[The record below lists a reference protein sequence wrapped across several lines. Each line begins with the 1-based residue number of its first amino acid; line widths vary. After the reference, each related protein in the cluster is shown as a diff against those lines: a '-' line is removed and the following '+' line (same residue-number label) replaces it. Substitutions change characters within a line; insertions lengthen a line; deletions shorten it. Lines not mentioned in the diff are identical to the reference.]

1 MRSPSRKSSRCAAS
15 KKKSG
20 LGYWLESLA
29 NKLLPTGGM
38 RRSKSLMRREPTV
51 AETLE
56 QRLVLTTIDYTV
68 DLTNPDYALNPTGLL
83 DGDVDLT
90 LRVADNGRGVAVL
103 QLVDVDRGNVVVGSA
118 PFTGDI
124 NVNVTGY
131 STQVMGKTVEFQE
144 ALLIDL
150 ANSTGLHPGA
160 VKIDVH
166 FDGIKG
172 LLPLIKDTVTIAPS
186 GATLY
191 SPSELD
197 VTMVNGNTLTV
208 SGAVS
213 AVGNVNLTCDADLVV
228 TGSITTTG
236 DISLTAAQTVTT
248 TNGDAKSLDPLAMP
262 SVSVGVNGG
271 SLTAKNIHLAANSVA
286 NVSINSA
293 TLMSGKVNL
302 AEVFVKSDAAV
313 TVDGASDLH
322 ASNDLTIAA
331 TSNVTTS
338 VARGTQAG
346 ADPNNDKK
354 QDASVAVTV
363 VDSHA
368 TVTIGDTA
376 SLVAENSL
384 TIATQ
389 DNVNATTTADGQQ
402 GDSDGGA
409 VLAVST
415 IEGHSTVL
423 VKDNAAITATN
434 LLTLVALTN
443 RTIATSAFAA
453 PHGATDDGD
462 ANTMT
467 DTQKALAN
475 PDGNANTNDKAT
487 TSGGDMTL
495 AAAVA
500 VHTLTGSTETNI
512 TGGSLTSTKGNI
524 NIGSVS
530 THQVTTIADGTTTT
544 GEGTTGVGIA
554 VAVGAMDYS
563 TKVTISGNVSLDAN
577 NVHLS
582 AVTNPSTISVE
593 AKSGASGKGQGADTG
608 AAGALAVNVAV
619 VRTESVV
626 ASGANVDAHGSNLAL
641 LAQSTTNT
649 IAHAIPVENATGTS
663 LGIGASVAVHVNDLT
678 TRAVLDNNA
687 SVTNAHDLSL
697 SALSDNGMDTLAKAG
712 AAGGTSI
719 AASVAVAI
727 AHYDT
732 IARVEAGNTGVAATG
747 DVSLT
752 ATHSGLINTE
762 SQGDAKGVT
771 DEPVQNNQQGQ
782 GQGQEGQGLGQG
794 NQTQGKAAVGAAV
807 AINYVV
813 DQTVAELNRSLMS
826 GGALSLAANQA
837 SKSKATAKASA
848 KGDKTDPKSDK
859 KSVNN
864 QGASQRAAGDSA
876 ATGRGARGN
885 SDAPANPKAD
895 ASDGKDSEGD
905 ISVAAG
911 IAINIA
917 STTSRAAIANNNTVV
932 SNGPLSVTSTANTD
946 AEAIADGSA
955 IGGKDAAIGAAVA
968 INLANVNN
976 IATIGSGANVTA
988 DGMTLSATMR
998 DVSGDATHTIGAHST
1013 SGAGGSGV
1021 GVAGSFALSIG
1032 NVHTEANVQSGA
1044 TVTMADGNDIGPLI
1058 GQTKIEAVSTTS
1070 SNVMANAAEKGMGD
1084 STLGIGASVA
1094 INITHYDTIA
1104 SLDNSANLVGA
1115 QDLFMHAK
1123 SDHSVVTEAK
1133 SGASGGEESIAPV
1146 VALGFAF
1153 HTTEARIGTQNGT
1166 LGVSNAMTVSA
1177 EHTGLVDTKAT
1188 GEADGAKNAAV
1199 GAALGLSFVQ
1209 ENVKATTA
1217 RSLSSG
1223 SAMSFAAQSSSVHTT
1238 SATASAKGAQG
1249 DKSDKDGNGGTGQSV
1264 QGNIDDERSVGNS
1277 QSMDNSGMSSGTD
1290 NKATATTADNG
1301 DKNSNG
1307 GAVTVAAA
1315 VAVSIVDANVTAEI
1329 SDGLTINAG
1338 GLLTVRSMQNADARA
1353 DASGIATHGDDG
1365 IGVAVA
1371 INVANVGNHAHIGNS
1386 TITADGLAVE
1396 ALMTNVAS
1404 EAIDTHTFSAEA
1416 MSGAGGKDVGVAGSL
1431 AVNLVAVKTDAVI
1444 SGGANVTLADGS
1456 DFGNGIGDVSINA
1469 VSVTSNTANALPAV
1483 IPGKPGDPPSD
1494 GVGASIALNLVYH
1507 DTTASINDGVAWNGG
1522 AANSFTVDATA
1533 NHTMNTEAKN
1543 GGKAKDVGVGAGVA
1557 VVIAKNNTNAYVGT
1571 GAGAINTTGAATTKA
1586 DHTSTTI
1593 TKVSAAATGSDA
1605 AIGASVGV
1613 NVVTETA
1620 KAELSRDLNA
1630 GGNVSITSQMELTST
1645 MVVSAS
1651 AGGGDSNGDDSDS
1664 ESSKQAN
1671 QPNATS
1677 DGGNDVAKSNDSTSS
1692 ANSQSSSESGSSSG
1706 SVGVAAS
1713 VAVNV
1718 LSIHNTAIISHGADV
1733 TASGSVV
1740 VSAPAHVVAHSQS
1753 DSTAVDLQSGNISV
1767 GTAVALNVV
1776 SLTNTAI
1783 IGEGSTVTG
1792 HGITVE
1798 AVTTGNKTNDYTATA
1813 FAAAGNSGD
1822 AGIAGVVAINVVDA
1836 DTTAMTADDSHL
1848 HSTGGA
1854 TGTVTVTAEHSMRTQ
1869 AAAVAGAFSEDAAVA
1884 AAVAINIIGLNEGT
1898 ETGGSQTVASIGD
1911 PSKAG
1916 VGATVDATGAIN
1928 VSATHTIGMFPLLDL
1943 PDVIN
1948 NNGSK
1953 SIADPTVELGSL
1965 AISGGGSSGT
1975 FGFAA
1980 SVGINLD
1987 ETTTHAS
1994 IDRGATVNG
2003 GSLTITATD
2012 TTNFNSAAGSIGIGA
2027 DGAGAG
2033 AGLDLGIIHKDTQAS
2048 IGRDANVTTTSAV
2061 SLSANSQEHIVS
2073 VSANAGVGSDVGIAF
2088 SAAVQVIELTT
2099 RAVIENGTSA
2109 NDGASVMAGG
2119 SVTLAANDTFTTT
2132 MVAGAV
2138 GAAGTAGV
2146 GASNTT
2152 LVHNDIVEA
2161 RVGDWSTVTTGG
2173 NDLTVSATSSEEL
2186 ITIAAA
2192 GGAAGTV
2199 SVAGAAVVN
2208 VLNETTTAA
2217 IGRNVTIT
2225 ATNGALAGEP
2235 DINVFANDTTTIV
2248 SVAGSLAAAGSVGV
2262 GVGADVAKINKQ
2274 TTAFIDSNVIANVEG
2289 DVLVNANSK
2298 EDITSVAAGVS
2309 ASGSVSV
2316 SLDASVHVLDVS
2328 TRAFIGDDPRDNVA
2342 SAGMGDVHANGSVV
2356 VAADDQTEAD
2366 KVVGVLA
2373 VSGTVGVAAG
2383 AAVTITNKTTEA
2395 FIGNGAKVTADGN
2408 TAGLDVRTGR
2418 YVESYVASPSTT
2430 TGIQSSSKPAD
2441 ADGNPAAQ
2449 SDITVNVTAGDLSAK
2464 GEVGLPKVGPT
2475 DTDQDG
2481 KDNAS
2486 APGLKKQRVV
2496 TPEVQSGFH
2505 GLSVSAT
2512 NRDDIEDYS
2521 VSLAGGTVA
2530 VAISAGVNVIE
2541 NTTRAYVGQNAIV
2554 NQDTSTGNAAQSV
2567 LVAAGSDFAHVA
2579 FAGSVAGGEVG
2590 VAPAASVTVVKN
2602 STEAYLGWDEANQ
2615 VTANATA
2622 NAKND
2627 VTVEAHATEDVL
2639 LVGVGIAGGLVGL
2652 GAGVDVLSFNN
2663 HTQAAIGSNSAVLA
2677 GGDVVVN
2684 ATDDT
2689 KIAVISGG
2697 GGGGFVGAGGA
2708 VGVMNVTK
2716 ITQAWIDSGAAVD
2729 GRGAGTGVSEIANG
2743 DINNSNGDKSI
2754 ATTTAHGVIVQA
2766 SSTEDIFHLALA
2778 VGAGF
2783 VGVSGGVTVTLV
2795 ESKTTA
2801 DIKDGAQINQTNALA
2816 NGNQSVYVNATNDAH
2831 IVSFAGAIAGGAG
2844 AGAGGVDYG
2853 TLKNDTLSGIG
2864 KNVNVNAK
2872 NDVEVNAV
2880 GLKELDG
2887 IAFSVSA
2894 GVVGLAGT
2902 VSVWSIGA
2910 PLQKNYSDSDGNSA
2924 NAGKGSND
2932 KAADQDA
2939 TQQADTGKG
2948 QLAGGLNSFGDGGSG
2963 NPKSS
2968 ASRVDD
2974 ITGMSASKLN
2984 GSAPDQ
2990 DSLNNAIDSGAA
3002 ALGTSAFV
3010 GQGSNVIA
3018 GDDISVKANEDVNVD
3033 IKLGGVSAGAASVGV
3048 SVGVLSIAANSSAL
3062 SEGTLTAGDDIEV
3075 KALLNEQ
3082 VTELALAGALGGF
3095 LGLGAAVV
3103 DVHDTSVVQAA
3114 IGNVIAADTVTVL
3127 ADANQNL
3134 DLKTAQVATGGGALG
3149 ASFTRMTIDGSVT
3162 STVLE
3167 GAQIGQKA
3175 GQTVGSLDVKADS
3188 TIVAHNQTFAV
3199 AAGGLAISANFA
3211 FTDVKPN
3218 VTASVGVT
3226 SAIKATGEVS
3236 VKALAEHEAFA
3247 DVLTATG
3254 GLGGVGASIATATLE
3269 AIVSVAIAGSVTIN
3283 AGSITLEARNNHTGL
3298 KASGKQ
3304 AKARADAASVS
3315 VALSGTGT
3323 YATANALT
3331 NVTTTVG
3338 QNAQLTASGNV
3349 SIKSFGSSLADADG
3363 GAVSVGLGASLGG
3376 SIVNAHADGNTQVI
3390 VDGSVNSGQNLAIK
3404 AVASNVAMANG
3415 LAGSAGVVGISGTV
3429 VNATA
3434 SPTVRAKID
3443 GDAIVQVTG
3452 ATSVDA
3458 IAVNTATVTGDGDAI
3473 GAVGIGAVSAHTEA
3487 NGTTEAIVLGQ
3498 VGLLVNQVPNSGSL
3512 SVKAD
3517 LTNTASTTATAAAGG
3532 LLGAGDAVVA
3542 TADVLPIVT
3551 AKVAG
3556 KVNVTGPASVLAF
3569 SENDPTAIAH
3579 TVAFSAGVSVGGSV
3593 ATVTAKPKV
3602 TALVQ
3607 GAGVKTNSSLT
3618 IIADDT
3624 SHLLSDA
3631 GSASAGV
3638 GAVAGGVAKNIM
3650 VADVLAAIHNGTH
3663 AVGSLTMLALKS
3675 GSINSKAVGSSNGVV
3690 GVGGGLAVND
3700 VGNTVKAEIF
3710 NDVFFTAVGDVSV
3723 QAADTS
3729 LVFATVD
3736 QENAGLVGVGSAETI
3751 NDVHNQLTARVDN
3764 HVQLTTQGNLI
3775 VKATED
3781 SELHETVVGVS
3792 AAGIAIVG
3800 NLAITNIA
3808 NDVEAFISHSSTINA
3823 GNNVLVQADL
3833 GSYTQIDAASQAGNV
3848 LALAGAGGTVVVNN
3862 FNNTSRAFIDEGT
3875 TVAAKG
3881 IGSSLDIPEWDETTG
3896 VQSVGSLSGLAVIA
3910 HTAEQ
3915 PINKENVTASNTS
3928 GGLAGLSGVV
3938 TVNTINDQTAAFIAS
3953 STVNTAAN
3961 FGDDVIVRA
3970 ESDTSFA
3977 TTAGGTAIGAI
3988 GANGTVDRTTITND
4002 TRAFISDNNESG
4014 NDATT
4019 APSHVHAKDVEV
4031 SATSRENIQQ
4041 DLSGAT
4047 GGLFALAG
4055 TVGVADIHAN
4065 TQAFIRNADVASL
4078 GYLNIRADD
4087 TATIT
4092 PTVNSISVGGFAGGA
4107 AVSINSIKNTVQAQV
4122 IGSQLA
4128 ATGALAVIADSDES
4142 ITTAASSDS
4151 IGLGA
4156 MAGSVAVNT
4165 IETTTEA
4172 LLLTGNSPNALPSA
4186 INQIGLPGDGTSAQ
4200 SVTIAANDTAAIS
4213 TDLGTVGAG
4222 LAAAGASV
4230 DLNAI
4235 RNRTVAEV
4243 GNQTKINAGGDVT
4256 VDAVSDHSLHSNVQ
4270 AFGGGLVGLSGAVS
4284 FLSLGAATDASANA
4298 EFTQPAKG
4306 DASQSLKGQV
4316 SGVAKT
4322 QDVSKAVGTNPL
4334 AQKGGNQASNLS
4346 NPSLT
4351 SALSGNA
4358 TGKITAAL
4366 IDDAGSNANRA
4377 EIVAKGAVNVTA
4389 TNHYDVQQSTG
4400 ITAIGL
4406 LGVGASISI
4415 ADVTNT
4421 TQASVGDR
4429 NTINALGN
4437 VTVQAKDETTTPIT
4451 QAVYGGSG
4459 GGIAIDFNETRFT
4472 LTSDTTA
4479 RVGSLAEIQ
4488 RGAKVTVEADQKA
4501 DVDASSTGYSGAL
4514 AAAAGGVDVTP
4525 TLTITTTATIND
4537 NAKVGN
4543 VADVGSLSV
4552 KASANETADVTLKV
4566 GKVSLGL
4573 TLNDGH
4579 AVTTINPTVVAH
4591 IGDADVNA
4599 TGNVQVNASSTNVLT
4614 STFNSFA
4621 AGIVSGGAGTSDLNV
4636 TGSAASDIATGAT
4649 IHSGLLSLDATN
4661 NSTTDAK
4668 GQQIGGG
4675 LAGVEAAGAHTTINM
4690 AVSSIIGDATINA
4703 TGPISIT
4710 ANSTNTATAKS
4721 GAFAI
4726 IGFGAGASVAKANIL
4741 GSVTAK
4747 ISSGADTTAF
4757 KAGGNPSVSVS
4768 SNTTNTAT
4776 ATSEAT
4782 AVGLLDGSASETL
4795 AKIDVDNLAQ
4805 IANATVNA
4813 QGAITVESTSTN
4825 MADATSNGVT
4835 GGLVA
4840 AIGKTASDATVEGS
4854 TRAFADG
4861 SIHSAN
4867 GFIRV
4872 QALDQNSHAVATT
4885 TAAAG
4890 GVGFTFSQSTAHAS
4904 IHASADDNQE
4914 QVRARLA
4921 GNVSADGAIAVRAK
4935 STGAFT
4941 TATAKGVNIA
4951 AGVAAGGSRA
4961 DAILGQTLRA
4971 SIGDN
4976 SNVTSNQD
4984 VKVEAINLAG
4994 LSQATAEAVGGA
5006 LIVGV
5011 SGALANATANADV
5024 AAVVGNA
5031 NINAGGT
5038 LMVHSDST
5046 NLANAKGDGI
5056 AIGLLAGVGDVVAT
5070 AIVGKSTQSAINDGA
5085 QLMLGGL
5092 TVEALGTD
5100 RGITSVTGTGA
5111 GFVSAESTVATT
5123 NVTTNVGST
5132 IGQNVGATIA
5142 GNVSIHSEDTNEG
5155 DANAQANTGGAFAIG
5170 ESKARVNLTPTVIST
5185 LGKNAHLHTTK
5196 ANGDIAIDAVSN
5208 GNAPPNVPSANAQ
5221 QVSGDG
5227 YSRVRADGWSAS
5239 AFVGIQGASA
5249 KITAKPTV
5257 NVILADGD
5265 ANQPANLDA
5274 GGNVN
5279 LGTTSNVNLDARSSN
5294 GAVGIFGAGSGH
5306 AVATTDTL
5314 NTNEIDVGSHVQV
5327 LAGGDLTVSPTSHH
5341 VANANANAN
5350 GFGAIGLAEADSF
5363 TDINYITKSL
5373 VKDAATLKA
5382 GRTLT
5387 VTATTNSYGQ
5397 SDAFA
5402 NAGGIGSNTSV
5413 NDSADDNN
5421 SSDDNG
5427 VGTAQRGVRIGHA
5440 VGITKSEVGTN
5451 AVLSGDQ
5458 VVVSGNITN
5467 SQGSSTAKA
5476 DAGGAAADS
5485 DALARVELWDDADVS
5500 VHTGA
5505 LLTGKHSVLLEA
5517 NISKVNIVYS
5527 AFATSTGLFVG
5538 AAATLI
5544 ADVDT
5549 DATVHVD
5556 DNSQI
5561 TTHDLKVNAL
5571 VSGVGVPAVDPNNS
5585 DQKGKRDADR
5595 GITFDADVLLTSGS
5609 AVLIIAADGS
5619 ITQQEGVTFTQT
5631 PTAINVNPIINDH
5644 PGTAAFMTSDLANNP
5659 LGIVQSLTTASATP
5673 LKLTFRETLDEVH
5686 IENHSNKTLN
5696 ISNIAVVNTTKQPEV
5711 KITTGR
5717 DSFTV
5722 GNNTTDLFG
5731 FSIAQS
5737 FAPTQIDLLQQTG
5750 TSKNI
5755 AINGTIDN
5763 PIGTTQIVA
5772 QGSNVVAGAGS
5783 LIRSNKLEIAAG
5795 DDVGSAASR
5804 LRVDLVT
5811 SAGLPS
5817 SENIQASGDVW
5828 LDLRGVNRNVP
5839 AANFQVQAGT
5849 IAAHNVDVFLRP
5861 SIAQTTLGQV
5871 PVYQVKITE
5880 SLLGG
5885 NVVNNL
5891 IRKFHFRKEVA
5902 GVLNAPLGV
5911 FGVGSTEKIST
5922 YVFTSISAT
5931 GNINIVTTNTAID
5944 VNLQATTDIVG
5955 SGKIDVA
5962 GNGDVLINE
5971 ATGDLQ
5977 IGLIGSSSGNVFL
5990 SATNGNIVDQ
6000 ANDPNVDVYGDNL
6013 LFTALKGSIGSKA
6026 NAIEI
6031 NSSLQKKGLVS
6042 ATARDD
6048 INLTEDAGDLNIGKI
6063 ISKTG
6068 SVCLTTN
6075 RGSILDGNNDSG
6087 VDIQGVNIT
6096 LVAHLGD
6103 IGSPTNYLD
6112 VDSSNPQPGVVTA
6125 TADGGIW
6132 ISELGSL
6139 MVQLVDANTT
6149 VSLATTGLGDIVLLD
6164 GSQIKVKKKMELF
6177 SSRDITAAV
6186 GSLIDSGDSITI
6198 RGDTLN
6204 AKLSGTMMNFA
6215 GGMHALKANIFGGDH
6230 NDQFFFDNAMLSGQF
6245 AVMGGKGSDSFQV
6258 HQLQQNGVADTLTLD
6273 GQSDGD
6279 RYTVLTNGSQ
6289 NVGNYAVSLLD
6300 TGAQGVDSL
6309 LVQGGAGDDRFL
6321 LQNDASAHPTVELV
6335 PAVLVGLGVG
6345 LLGGS
6350 EVRVGSEV
6358 RPGRERIT
6366 YSGTIENLEVDGGLG
6381 NDRFYVRDT
6390 TKNVV
6395 TTITGNAGSDTIEV
6409 TGDVPTTGLL
6419 VGAAVTPPLHLAN
6432 KLQGLLVVN
6441 GGTTAASND
6450 QADVD
6455 SLTLFN
6461 DGSRTDD
6468 VGQSTPTSITG
6479 LGMAKGI
6486 NFSKLEKVEVLLG
6499 EGNDK
6504 FTVAGTLTTNATAGG
6519 LTIINGGGNRGATGG
6534 DTITVTGSGS
6544 SLTVYG
6550 DAASDGGRYGTRA
6563 AAFVGNDVIDASGA
6577 TMPVTVDGGAG
6588 NDKIIGGSNDDL
6600 LSGGAGD
6607 DTILGMNGNDSI
6619 SGDDG
6624 NDVLVGGDGN
6634 DNLNGGNG
6642 RDILIG
6648 GLNADTLNGGPD
6660 AGEDILI
6667 GGRTIHDNNLG
6678 NLNLIRAEWSRTD
6691 LDYQHRI
6698 NNLRAGVGPAQSVKL
6713 NAAAN
6718 LDDAIADVFSGKDGL
6733 DWYWA
6738 LTSGSPA
6745 AIDQL
6750 TDLVTGEQIN

>member
-1 MRSPSRKSSRCAAS
+1 M
-15 KKKSG
+15 
-20 LGYWLESLA
+20 
-29 NKLLPTGGM
+29 
-38 RRSKSLMRREPTV
+38 SKSLMRREPAA

-68 DLTNPDYALNPTGLL
+68 DLANLDYVSNPTGLL
-83 DGDVDLT
+83 DGKVDLM

-118 PFTGDI
+118 PFTSEID
-124 NVNVTGY
+124 VNVTGY

-150 ANSTGLHPGA
+150 ANNTGLHPAA

-172 LLPLIKDTVTIAPS
+172 VLPLIKDTVTIAPS

-197 VTMVNGNTLTV
+197 VTMVNGNTMTV

-213 AVGNVNLTCDADLVV
+213 AVGNVNLTCDADLIV
-228 TGSITTTG
+228 TGSIATTG

-271 SLTAKNIHLAANSVA
+271 SLTGKNIHLAANSVA
-286 NVSINSA
+286 NVSIDSA

-302 AEVFVKSDAAV
+302 AEVVVKSDAAV
-313 TVDGASDLH
+313 TVDGASSLH
-322 ASNDLTIAA
+322 ANASGDNTAGNITIAA

-354 QDASVAVTV
+354 QDASIAVSV
-363 VDSHA
+363 VVSHA
-368 TVTIGDTA
+368 DVTIGDSAT
-376 SLVAENSL
+376 LVADKDVF
-384 TIATQ
+384 IATQ

-402 GDSDGGA
+402 GDSNGGA

-415 IEGHSTVL
+415 IEGHSKLL

-434 LLTLVALTN
+434 LLTLAALTN
-443 RTIATSAFAA
+443 RTVTTKAFAA

-462 ANTMT
+462 PNTMT
-467 DTQKALAN
+467 ETQQTLAN
-475 PDGNANTNDKAT
+475 PDGNPNTNDKAT
-487 TSGGDMTL
+487 TSGGDITL

-500 VHTLTGSTETNI
+500 VHTLTGSTEANI
-512 TGGSLTSTKGNI
+512 TGGSLTSTNGNI

-530 THQVTTIADGTTTT
+530 THQITTIADGTTTT

-554 VAVGAMDYS
+554 VGVGAMDFS
-563 TKVTISGNVSLDAN
+563 TKATISGNVSLDAN

-619 VRTESVV
+619 IRTESVV
-626 ASGANVDAHGSNLAL
+626 AAGANIDAHGSNLAL

-678 TRAVLDNNA
+678 TRAVIDKNA
-687 SVTNAHDLSL
+687 RVSNANDLSL
-697 SALSDNGMDTLAKAG
+697 SALSDNSMDTLAKAG

-719 AASVAVAI
+719 AASVAIAI
-727 AHYDT
+727 AHHDT
-732 IARVEAGNTGVAATG
+732 IARVEAGNTAIATTG

-752 ATHSGLINTE
+752 ATHTGLINTE
-762 SQGDAKGVT
+762 SKGDAKGVT

-813 DQTVAELNRSLMS
+813 DQTLAELNRSMTS
-826 GGALSLAANQA
+826 GGSMSLAANQA

-848 KGDKTDPKSDK
+848 KGDKTDPNSDD

-864 QGASQRAAGDSA
+864 QGASQRAAGDA
-876 ATGRGARGN
+876 AASGRGARGN

-911 IAINIA
+911 IAINVA
-917 STTSRAAIANNNTVV
+917 STTSRAAIANNVAVV
-932 SNGPLSVTSTANTD
+932 SNGPLSVTSMANTD

-998 DVSGDATHTIGAHST
+998 NVSGDATHTVGAHST

-1032 NVHTEANVQSGA
+1032 NIHTEANVQSGA
-1044 TVTMADGNDIGPLI
+1044 MVTMADGNDIGPLI

-1188 GEADGAKNAAV
+1188 GEADGAKDAAV

-1223 SAMSFAAQSSSVHTT
+1223 SAMSFTAQSSSVHTT

-1315 VAVSIVDANVTAEI
+1315 VAVSIVDANVTTELP
-1329 SDGLTINAG
+1329 DGLTINAG

-1353 DASGIATHGDDG
+1353 DASGIATQGDDG
-1365 IGVAVA
+1365 VGVAVA

-1386 TITADGLAVE
+1386 TIAADGLAVE

-1431 AVNLVAVKTDAVI
+1431 AVNLVAVKTDAII

-1456 DFGNGIGDVSINA
+1456 DFGSGIGDVSINA

-1507 DTTASINDGVAWNGG
+1507 DTTATIKDGVAWNGG
-1522 AANSFTVDATA
+1522 SASSFTVDATA

-1543 GGKAKDVGVGAGVA
+1543 GGKAKDVGVGAGIA

-1571 GAGAINTTGAATTKA
+1571 GAGAINTTGAATIKA
-1586 DHTSTTI
+1586 DHTSKTI
-1593 TKVSAAATGSDA
+1593 TKASAAATGSDA
-1605 AIGASVGV
+1605 AVGASVGV

-1620 KAELSRDLNA
+1620 KAELARDLNA
-1630 GGNVSITSQMELTST
+1630 GGQVLVASQMELTST
-1645 MVVSAS
+1645 IVVSAS

-1671 QPNATS
+1671 QPNATT

-1692 ANSQSSSESGSSSG
+1692 ANSDSSSESGSSSG

-1733 TASGSVV
+1733 TTTGSVT

-1753 DSTAVDLQSGNISV
+1753 DSTAVDIQSGNISV
-1767 GTAVALNVV
+1767 GAAVALNVV
-1776 SLTNTAI
+1776 SLTNTAF

-1792 HGITVE
+1792 SGITVE
-1798 AVTTGNKTNDYTATA
+1798 AVTPANMTNDYTATA

-1822 AGIAGVVAINVVDA
+1822 AGIAGVVAINVVNA

-1854 TGTVTVTAEHSMRTQ
+1854 SGTVTVTASHAMRTQ

-1884 AAVAINIIGLNEGT
+1884 AAVAINIIGRNEGN
-1898 ETGGSQTVASIGD
+1898 ETGGSQTIASIGD
-1911 PSKAG
+1911 PNKAG
-1916 VGATVDATGAIN
+1916 TGATVDATGAIN
-1928 VSATHTIGMFPLLDL
+1928 VSATHAIGMFPLLDL

-1953 SIADPTVELGSL
+1953 SIADPSVQLGSL

-1987 ETTTHAS
+1987 ETTTHAG

-2033 AGLDLGIIHKDTQAS
+2033 AGLDLGIIHKDTQAGIS
-2048 IGRDANVTTTSAV
+2048 RDANVTTTKAI

-2088 SAAVQVIELTT
+2088 SAAVQVIEPTT
-2099 RAVIENGTSA
+2099 RAVIENGTNA
-2109 NDGASVMAGG
+2109 NDGAAVMAGS

-2173 NDLTVSATSSEEL
+2173 NGLSVNATSSEEL

-2208 VLNETTTAA
+2208 VLNETTTAV
-2217 IGRNVTIT
+2217 IGRNVMIT

-2235 DINVFANDTTTIV
+2235 DVVVFANDTTTIV
-2248 SVAGSLAAAGSVGV
+2248 SVAGSLAAAGSVGA
-2262 GVGADVAKINKQ
+2262 GIGADVATINKQ

-2316 SLDASVHVLDVS
+2316 SLDASVHVLNVS

-2342 SAGMGDVHANGSVV
+2342 SAGAGDVHANGSIV

-2395 FIGNGAKVTADGN
+2395 FLGDSAKVTADGN
-2408 TAGLDVRTGR
+2408 TAGLDARTGR
-2418 YVESYVASPSTT
+2418 YVETYVASSKDT
-2430 TGIQSSSKPAD
+2430 TGIQNTSRPAETDAMGKPVPN
-2441 ADGNPAAQ
+2441 GNPAAQ
-2449 SDITVNVTAGDLSAK
+2449 SDITANVTAGDLSAK

-2481 KDNAS
+2481 KDNAN
-2486 APGLKKQRVV
+2486 AQGLTMQRVV

-2505 GLSVSAT
+2505 GLSVVAT

-2567 LVAAGSDFAHVA
+2567 RIAAGSDFAHVA

-2590 VAPAASVTVVKN
+2590 VAPAASVTVLKN
-2602 STEAYLGWDEANQ
+2602 STEAYLGWDEVNQ

-2627 VTVEAHATEDVL
+2627 VTVEAHATEDIL
-2639 LVGVGIAGGLVGL
+2639 LVGVGIAGGLVGI
-2652 GAGVDVLSFNN
+2652 GAGVDVLSFDNQ
-2663 HTQAAIGSNSAVLA
+2663 TQAAIGSNSAVFA

-2697 GGGGFVGAGGA
+2697 GGVGFFGAGGA
-2708 VGVMNVTK
+2708 VGVMNVSK
-2716 ITQAWIDSGAAVD
+2716 STQAWIDTGAVVD
-2729 GRGAGTGVSEIANG
+2729 GRGAGTGVSGIVNG
-2743 DINNSNGDKSI
+2743 DINNSNGDKSL

-2778 VGAGF
+2778 VGAGY

-2801 DIKDGAQINQTNALA
+2801 DIKDGVQINQTNNGLA
-2816 NGNQSVYVNATNDAH
+2816 NANQSVYVNATNDAH
-2831 IVSFAGAIAGGAG
+2831 VISFAGAIAGGAG

-2853 TLKNDTLSGIG
+2853 TLRNDTLAGIG
-2864 KNVNVNAK
+2864 KNVTVNAK

-2880 GLKELDG
+2880 GIKELDG

-2902 VSVWSIGA
+2902 VSVWSIGT

-2924 NAGKGSND
+2924 NAGKGND
-2932 KAADQDA
+2932 GKAADEDA
-2939 TQQADTGKG
+2939 TKQADTGKG
-2948 QLAGGLNSFGDGGSG
+2948 QLAGGLNSFGKSPNV

-2968 ASRVDD
+2968 ESRVDD

-2990 DSLNNAIDSGAA
+2990 ESLNNAINSGAA
-3002 ALGTSAFV
+3002 AAGTSAFV
-3010 GQGSNVIA
+3010 GQGSNVTA
-3018 GDDISVKANEDVNVD
+3018 GDDISVKANEDINVD

-3048 SVGVLSIAANSSAL
+3048 SVGVLSIAANTSAL
-3062 SEGTLTAGDDIEV
+3062 SAGTLTAGDDIEV

-3114 IGNVIAADTVTVL
+3114 IGNVIAADAVTVL
-3127 ADANQNL
+3127 ADANQNM

-3149 ASFTRMTIDGSVT
+3149 ASFTRLTVDGSVAA
-3162 STVLE
+3162 TVLA

-3175 GQTVGSLDVKADS
+3175 GQSVGSLDVTADS
-3188 TIVAHNQTFAV
+3188 TIIAHNQTFAV

-3226 SAIKATGEVS
+3226 SAIKAIGHVS

-3247 DVLTATG
+3247 DVLTAAG

-3269 AIVSVAIAGSVTIN
+3269 ANVAVAIDGLVTIN
-3283 AGSITLEARNNHTGL
+3283 AGTITLEARNNHNGV

-3304 AKARADAASVS
+3304 ARARADAATLGV
-3315 VALSGTGT
+3315 LGSGSGT

-3349 SIKSFGSSLADADG
+3349 SIKSFGSSLANADG
-3363 GAVSVGLGASLGG
+3363 GAVSAGLGASLGG
-3376 SIVNAHADGNTQVI
+3376 SIVNAHADGSTQAI
-3390 VDGSVNSGQNLAIK
+3390 VDGSVNSGQNLAVK
-3404 AVASNVAMANG
+3404 ALASNVAVANG
-3415 LAGSAGVVGISGTV
+3415 LAGSAGVVGISGAL

-3434 SPTVRAKID
+3434 SPTVLAKID

-3452 ATSVDA
+3452 ATSVAATSDNSA
-3458 IAVNTATVTGDGDAI
+3458 TATGDGDAI
-3473 GAVGIGAVSAHTEA
+3473 GAVGVGVVSVHTETI
-3487 NGTTEAIVLGQ
+3487 GTTDATVTGQ

-3512 SVKAD
+3512 EVKAD
-3517 LTNTASTTATAAAGG
+3517 ATNTATTTATAAAGG
-3532 LLGAGDAVVA
+3532 LFAAGDAVLA

-3551 AKVAG
+3551 AKIGG
-3556 KVNVTGPASVLAF
+3556 KVVVTGPVSVLAF
-3569 SENDPTAIAH
+3569 SENDASAIAH
-3579 TVAFSAGVSVGGSV
+3579 TVAFSAGVGVGGSV
-3593 ATVTAKPKV
+3593 ATITAKPKV

-3607 GAGVKTNSSLT
+3607 GAGIFSNSSLT
-3618 IIADDT
+3618 IDAVET
-3624 SHLLSDA
+3624 SHLTSDA

-3650 VADVLAAIHNGTH
+3650 QADVTAAIYNGTH
-3663 AVGSLTMLALKS
+3663 SVGSLSLLASKS
-3675 GSINSKAVGSSNGVV
+3675 GTINSKAVGSSKGLV
-3690 GVGGGLAVND
+3690 GVGGGLAIND

-3751 NDVHNQLTARVDN
+3751 NDVHNHITASVDN
-3764 HVQLTTQGNLI
+3764 HVQLTTQGNLL
-3775 VKATED
+3775 VKANED

-3792 AAGIAIVG
+3792 EGVVAVAGNV
-3800 NLAITNIA
+3800 AITNIA
-3808 NDVEAFISHSSTINA
+3808 NDVEAFISHNSTINV
-3823 GNNVLVQADL
+3823 GNNVLVQADM
-3833 GSYTQIDAASQAGNV
+3833 GSYTQINAASQAGNV

-3875 TVAAKG
+3875 SVAAKG
-3881 IGSSLDIPEWDETTG
+3881 IGSSLDIPEWDETSG
-3896 VQSVGSLSGLAVIA
+3896 VQTVGSLNGLAVIA

-3915 PINKENVTASNTS
+3915 PIDKENVTAANTS
-3928 GGLAGLSGVV
+3928 GGLVGLSGVV
-3938 TVNTINDQTAAFIAS
+3938 TVNTINDQTDAFIAS
-3953 STVNTAAN
+3953 STVNSAAN
-3961 FGDDVIVRA
+3961 FGDDVFVRA
-3970 ESDTSFA
+3970 ESDVSFA
-3977 TTAGGTAIGAI
+3977 TSAGGTAIGAV

-4002 TRAFISDNNESG
+4002 TRAFISDNDESG
-4014 NDATT
+4014 NDATI
-4019 APSHVHAKDVEV
+4019 APSHVHGKDVEV

-4047 GGLFALAG
+4047 GGFFSLAG
-4055 TVGVADIHAN
+4055 TVGIADINAS
-4065 TQAFIRNADVASL
+4065 TQAFVRNADVASL
-4078 GYLNIRADD
+4078 GFLNIRADD

-4107 AVSINSIKNTVQAQV
+4107 AISINSIVNTVQAQA
-4122 IGSQLA
+4122 IGSQLVA
-4128 ATGALAVIADSDES
+4128 IGALSVIADSDES
-4142 ITTAASSDS
+4142 ITTAASSDG
-4151 IGLGA
+4151 IGLVSL
-4156 MAGSVAVNT
+4156 AGSVAVNT

-4172 LLLTGNSPNALPSA
+4172 FVLTGNSPNAVPSA

-4200 SVTIAANDTAAIS
+4200 TVTIAANDTAAIS

-4230 DLNAI
+4230 DLSAI
-4235 RNRTVAEV
+4235 RNRAVAEV
-4243 GNQTKINAGGDVT
+4243 GQQTKIAAGGDVT
-4256 VDAVSDHSLHSNVQ
+4256 VDAVSDHSMTSNVK
-4270 AFGGGLVGLSGAVS
+4270 AFGGGLIGLSGAVS
-4284 FLSLGAATDASANA
+4284 FLSLGAATDAAANS
-4298 EFTQPAKG
+4298 EFTKPAQG
-4306 DASQSLKGQV
+4306 DASQSLKVQV

-4322 QDVSKAVGTNPL
+4322 QDVSTAVGSNPL
-4334 AQKGGNQASNLS
+4334 AQKGGNQASNLN
-4346 NPSLT
+4346 NPSLND
-4351 SALSGNA
+4351 ALTGNA
-4358 TGKITAAL
+4358 SGKITAAI
-4366 IDDAGSNANRA
+4366 IDDAGSNALKS
-4377 EIVAKGAVNVTA
+4377 EIVAKGNVSVTA
-4389 TNHYDVQQSTG
+4389 TNNYDIQQSTG
-4400 ITAIGL
+4400 TTAVGL

-4415 ADVTNT
+4415 ANVTNT

-4429 NTINALGN
+4429 NTINALGD
-4437 VTVQAKDETTTPIT
+4437 VTVQANDETTTPIA
-4451 QAVYGGSG
+4451 QAVYGGAG
-4459 GGIAIDFNETRFT
+4459 GGIAVAFNEARFT

-4479 RVGSLAEIQ
+4479 RVGFNAEIQ
-4488 RGAKVTVEADQKA
+4488 HGADVTVGATQKA
-4501 DVDASSTGYSGAL
+4501 DLDTTGTGYGLAAL
-4514 AAAAGGVDVTP
+4514 AAAGSVEVTP
-4525 TLTITTTATIND
+4525 TLNVTTTAIIND
-4537 NAKVGN
+4537 GADLADVASLNVNASATNTVATAVKVGN
-4543 VADVGSLSV
+4543 
-4552 KASANETADVTLKV
+4552 ASALNGLSNGITKTTVT
-4566 GKVSLGL
+4566 
-4573 TLNDGH
+4573 
-4579 AVTTINPTVVAH
+4579 PTVVAH
-4591 IGDADVNA
+4591 IGDANVDASDKVAVNA
-4599 TGNVQVNASSTNVLT
+4599 ASNNTLT
-4614 STFNSFA
+4614 SQIDAFA
-4621 AGIVSGGAGTSDLNV
+4621 VGFFSGNGAGTSDLSV
-4636 TGSAASDIATGAT
+4636 TGSVTADIASGAT
-4649 IHSGLLSLDATN
+4649 VNAGSLNVAATN
-4661 NSTTDAK
+4661 LSSADAK
-4668 GQQIGGG
+4668 GDAIGGG
-4675 LAGVEAAGAHTTINM
+4675 AFGSQAAVANAAINM
-4690 AVSSIIGDATINA
+4690 TVSAVVGDATIA
-4703 TGPISIT
+4703 TTGPVVLF
-4710 ANSTNTATAKS
+4710 ADSTNTVTAASGSFGLSLAGQGSSVANATVDGSVKALVQS
-4721 GAFAI
+4721 GAI
-4726 IGFGAGASVAKANIL
+4726 IHTAGS
-4741 GSVTAK
+4741 GSQP
-4747 ISSGADTTAF
+4747 F
-4757 KAGGNPSVSVS
+4757 VSVS
-4768 SNTTNTAT
+4768 SNTKNTAT
-4776 ATSEAT
+4776 ANTKALS
-4782 AVGLLDGSASETL
+4782 VGVLNGSAAKAL

-4805 IANATVNA
+4805 IDNAEVIA
-4813 QGAITVESTSTN
+4813 QGAIKVDSHSTN
-4825 MADATSNGVT
+4825 KTDANSIGFAAGLVGASGSVQADA
-4835 GGLVA
+4835 L
-4840 AIGKTASDATVEGS
+4840 VEGS
-4854 TRAFADG
+4854 TRSKATGTLTSNAD
-4861 SIHSAN
+4861 
-4867 GFIRV
+4867 FIRV
-4872 QALDQNSHAVATT
+4872 QAFDENSHAVAITS
-4885 TAAAG
+4885 AAG
-4890 GVGFTFSQSTAHAS
+4890 GGLL
-4904 IHASADDNQE
+4904 ASAQGATSHAYIHPSAGDTKK
-4914 QVRARLA
+4914 QVEAILA
-4921 GNVSADGAIAVRAK
+4921 GNVTAHTDINVRAK
-4935 STGAFT
+4935 SSGAFA
-4941 TATAKGVNIA
+4941 TATSGGASF
-4951 AGVAAGGSRA
+4951 AGFASVGKTVSE
-4961 DAILGQTLRA
+4961 AILAQTIHA
-4971 SIGDN
+4971 SIDDGSFVNGGGD
-4976 SNVTSNQD
+4976 VT
-4984 VKVEAINLAG
+4984 VEAINSANA
-4994 LSQATAEAVGGA
+4994 SKATSGAVGGSLFA
-5006 LIVGV
+5006 AD
-5011 SGALANATANADV
+5011 SGAVANATATADV
-5024 AAVVGNA
+5024 LSEVGNTH
-5031 NINAGGT
+5031 ITSGGT
-5038 LMVHSDST
+5038 LKVHSDSA
-5046 NLANAKGDGI
+5046 NLANAEGDGVSI
-5056 AIGLLAGVGDVVAT
+5056 AGFVSFGDVVAT
-5070 AIVGKSTQSAINDGA
+5070 ATVGKSTQSIIHDGA

-5092 TVEALGTD
+5092 TVEAIGTD
-5100 RGITSVTGTGA
+5100 RGITYVEGTG
-5111 GFVSAESTVATT
+5111 GGLVSAESTVATT

-5142 GNVSIHSEDTNEG
+5142 GTVSIHSADTNEG
-5155 DANAQANTGGAFAIG
+5155 DANAQANAGGAFAIG
-5170 ESKARVNLTPTVIST
+5170 ESKARVNLNPTVIST

-5196 ANGDIAIDAVSN
+5196 ANGDITIDALSN
-5208 GNAPPNVPSANAQ
+5208 GNAPTNVPAANAQ

-5227 YSRVRADGWSAS
+5227 FSRVRADGWSAT

-5249 KITAKPTV
+5249 KITAKPNV
-5257 NVILADGD
+5257 NIIIADSD

-5274 GGNVN
+5274 GGNVA
-5279 LGTTSNVNLDARSSN
+5279 LATTSNVNVDARSSN

-5306 AVATTDTL
+5306 AIANTNTL
-5314 NTNEIDVGSHVQV
+5314 NTNEIDVGSHVQI
-5327 LAGGDLTVSPTSHH
+5327 LAGGDLTVSSSSQH

-5363 TDINYITKSL
+5363 TDIDYITKSF

-5382 GRTLT
+5382 GHKLT

-5402 NAGGIGSNTSV
+5402 NAGGIGSNTSA

-5440 VGITKSEVGTN
+5440 VGITKAEIGKD

-5458 VVVSGNITN
+5458 VVVSANITN

-5485 DALARVELWDDADVS
+5485 DALARVELWDDADVT

-5505 LLTGKHSVLLEA
+5505 LLTGNRSLLLEA
-5517 NISKVNIVYS
+5517 NISKVNISYS
-5527 AFATSTGLFVG
+5527 SFATSTGLFVG

-5595 GITFDADVLLTSGS
+5595 VITFDADVLLTSGR

-5619 ITQQEGVTFTQT
+5619 IVEQDGVTFTQT

-5644 PGTAAFMTSDLANNP
+5644 PGTAAFKTSDLPNNP

-5673 LKLTFRETLDEVH
+5673 LKMTFRETLDEVH

-5696 ISNIAVVNTTKQPEV
+5696 ISSIAVVNTTKQPEV
-5711 KITTGR
+5711 KISTGR
-5717 DSFTV
+5717 DQTV
-5722 GNNTTDLFG
+5722 LPNNTVIDNFG

-5750 TSKNI
+5750 SSKNVS
-5755 AINGTIDN
+5755 INGTIDN

-5783 LIRSNKLEIAAG
+5783 LIRTNKLVVAAG
-5795 DDVGSAASR
+5795 NDVGSAAAR

-5828 LDLRGVNRNVP
+5828 LDLRGVNRNAP

-5849 IAAHNVDVFLRP
+5849 IAAHNVDLALEQ

-5871 PVYQVKITE
+5871 PVFQVKITE

-5891 IRKFHFRKEVA
+5891 IRKFHFRKEAV
-5902 GVLNAPLGV
+5902 GVVNAPLGI
-5911 FGVGSTEKIST
+5911 FGVGNTNVIST
-5922 YVFTSISAT
+5922 YVFTSIGAT
-5931 GNINIVTTNTAID
+5931 GNINITTANTAID

-5971 ATGDLQ
+5971 STGDLQ

-6013 LFTALKGSIGSKA
+6013 LFTALKGSIGTKA

-6063 ISKTG
+6063 VSKTG
-6068 SVCLTTN
+6068 DVCLTTN
-6075 RGSILDGNNDSG
+6075 RGSILDGNNDTG
-6087 VDIQGVNIT
+6087 VDVQGVNIT
-6096 LVAHLGD
+6096 LVAHQGD

-6112 VDSSNPQPGVVTA
+6112 VDSGNPQPGMVTA

-6132 ISELGSL
+6132 ISELGTL
-6139 MVQLVDANTT
+6139 MVQLVQANTT
-6149 VSLATTGLGDIVLLD
+6149 VSLATSGLGDIVLLN
-6164 GSQIKVKKKMELF
+6164 GSQIKVNKKMELF
-6177 SSRDITAAV
+6177 SAGDVTAAA
-6186 GSLIDSGDSITI
+6186 GSSIDSGDSLMI
-6198 RGDTLN
+6198 RGDAQN
-6204 AKLSGTMMNFA
+6204 AKLTGTTMNFA

-6230 NDQFFFDNAMLSGQF
+6230 NDQFHFDNANLSGQF

-6258 HQLQQNGVADTLTLD
+6258 HQLQQAAPVDIRLPNTLTLD
-6273 GQSDGD
+6273 GQNDGD
-6279 RYTVLTNGSQ
+6279 RYTILTSGSQ
-6289 NVGNYAVSLLD
+6289 NIGNYAVSLLD

-6321 LQNDASAHPTVELV
+6321 LQNDATAHPYVELL
-6335 PAVLVGLGVG
+6335 PALLGGLGVG
-6345 LLGGS
+6345 LVSGS
-6350 EVRVGSEV
+6350 ELRTGSEV
-6358 RPGRERIT
+6358 RPGSERIT
-6366 YSGTIENLEVDGGLG
+6366 YSGTMENLEVDGGLG
-6381 NDRFYVRDT
+6381 NDRFYVRET

-6409 TGDVPTTGLL
+6409 AGDVPTTGIL
-6419 VGAAVTPPLHLAN
+6419 VGAAVTPPPHLAN

-6441 GGTTAASND
+6441 GGTSAESND
-6450 QADVD
+6450 RADVD

-6468 VGQSTPTSITG
+6468 VGQSTPTGITG

-6486 NFSKLEKVEVLLG
+6486 NFSKLEKLEVLLG

-6504 FTVAGTLTTNATAGG
+6504 FTVAGTLTTNATQGG

-6544 SLTVYG
+6544 PLTVYG
-6550 DAASDGGRYGTRA
+6550 DAAPDGGRYGTRA
-6563 AAFVGNDVIDASGA
+6563 AAFIGNDVIDASGA
-6577 TMPVTVDGGAG
+6577 AMPVTVDGGAG
-6588 NDKIIGGSNDDL
+6588 NDKITGGSNDDL
-6600 LSGGAGD
+6600 LSGGSGD
-6607 DTILGMNGNDSI
+6607 DTILGMNGNDRLYGNGGNDSI
-6619 SGDDG
+6619 SGGDG
-6624 NDVLVGGDGN
+6624 NDVVVGGDGN
-6634 DNLNGGNG
+6634 DKLSGDAGRDLLIGGTG
-6642 RDILIG
+6642 KDSILGGADDDILIG
-6648 GLNADTLNGGPD
+6648 GDFWDADHLQV
-6660 AGEDILI
+6660 L
-6667 GGRTIHDNNLG
+6667 NNLMAIWS
-6678 NLNLIRAEWSRTD
+6678 NPHQYLDRVAELRAAGLDSAHIMDDATADMLDGGAD
-6691 LDYQHRI
+6691 LDWFW
-6698 NNLRAGVGPAQSVKL
+6698 
-6713 NAAAN
+6713 AAN
-6718 LDDAIADVFSGKDGL
+6718 NDIVTK
-6733 DWYWA
+6733 
-6738 LTSGSPA
+6738 
-6745 AIDQL
+6745 
-6750 TDLVTGEQIN
+6750 VTGELVN